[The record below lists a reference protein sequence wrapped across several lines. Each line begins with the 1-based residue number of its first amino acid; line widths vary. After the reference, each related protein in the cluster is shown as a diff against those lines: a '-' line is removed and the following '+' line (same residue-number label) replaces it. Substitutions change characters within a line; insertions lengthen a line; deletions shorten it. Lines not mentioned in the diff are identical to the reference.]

1 MNNNDID
8 YESSDDGDS
17 VPPPPSQT
25 HHTSNYENLNDETD
39 SLNDILSN
47 NRDFRNNN
55 NMSNNMINDTNDDY
69 AFQNAN
75 TTSDLSNLLLSPN
88 NNNNNNNKDIHHL
101 TNPQLHG
108 IHHAQEYDEEAAAN
122 EEIEVRG
129 SSIVA
134 TMNRREKERGM
145 ENFDE
150 DLNKDGGAGIAGVCS
165 GRRKRKRC
173 LLIAVAGC
181 AVAALIAGIVTA
193 AKPRATVISRLEDAP
208 VTGTDTVGT
217 LDQTGTDTV
226 GTLDQGGGAVPPPP
240 TPTLTLTPPAVP
252 TPHDATTSDR
262 ASSTTPSLS
271 QSPTTSPTPEDP
283 LATPAALHLLSHTAL
298 SPDTKTAI
306 RTTGT
311 PQNNALLWLQNSPAN
326 SNYHESCRWQ
336 IGRITGGKSPWQW
349 DMNTNTINSNKT
361 TDNDKKKPLP
371 STTIRTN
378 LSTVTEVGG
387 AAACA

>member
-129 SSIVA
+129 SSIVV
-134 TMNRREKERGM
+134 TMSRREKERGM

-150 DLNKDGGAGIAGVCS
+150 DLNKDDGAGIAHVCS
-165 GRRKRKRC
+165 RRKRKRC
-173 LLIAVAGC
+173 LLMTVAGC
-181 AVAALIAGIVTA
+181 AVAALITGIVTTV
-193 AKPRATVISRLEDAP
+193 KPRATVINRLEDVP
-208 VTGTDTVGT
+208 FTGTDAKGRFASNQGHKSRDIQEDMVIIN
-217 LDQTGTDTV
+217 QEEQFTGKRTKRMYPGSSQRSNGYD
-226 GTLDQGGGAVPPPP
+226 P
-240 TPTLTLTPPAVP
+240 
-252 TPHDATTSDR
+252 TSDDINKTR
-262 ASSTTPSLS
+262 GTYEIARKSS
-271 QSPTTSPTPEDP
+271 
-283 LATPAALHLLSHTAL
+283 
-298 SPDTKTAI
+298 KI
-306 RTTGT
+306 RK
-311 PQNNALLWLQNSPAN
+311 NSDR
-326 SNYHESCRWQ
+326 S
-336 IGRITGGKSPWQW
+336 GGKKRSKH
-349 DMNTNTINSNKT
+349 DSRSERISSNSDRTIDENSSK
-361 TDNDKKKPLP
+361 
-371 STTIRTN
+371 R
-378 LSTVTEVGG
+378 
-387 AAACA
+387 

>member
-150 DLNKDGGAGIAGVCS
+150 DLNKDDGAGIDDVCS
-165 GRRKRKRC
+165 RRKRC
-173 LLIAVAGC
+173 LLITVAGC
-181 AVAALIAGIVTA
+181 AVAALITGIVTT
-193 AKPRATVISRLEDAP
+193 AKPRATVISRLENVP
-208 VTGTDTVGT
+208 FTGTDAKGRFASNQRHKSRNIVSNLRSNGY
-217 LDQTGTDTV
+217 D
-226 GTLDQGGGAVPPPP
+226 
-240 TPTLTLTPPAVP
+240 
-252 TPHDATTSDR
+252 HTSDGIKR
-262 ASSTTPSLS
+262 TRVSSKIARSKS
-271 QSPTTSPTPEDP
+271 RVNVGRKKGYYNGSDGNHNYDS
-283 LATPAALHLLSHTAL
+283 
-298 SPDTKTAI
+298 
-306 RTTGT
+306 
-311 PQNNALLWLQNSPAN
+311 NND
-326 SNYHESCRWQ
+326 R
-336 IGRITGGKSPWQW
+336 
-349 DMNTNTINSNKT
+349 
-361 TDNDKKKPLP
+361 
-371 STTIRTN
+371 
-378 LSTVTEVGG
+378 
-387 AAACA
+387 

>member
-129 SSIVA
+129 SSIVV
-134 TMNRREKERGM
+134 TMSRREKERGM

-150 DLNKDGGAGIAGVCS
+150 DLNKDDGAGIAHVCS
-165 GRRKRKRC
+165 RRKRKRC
-173 LLIAVAGC
+173 LLMTVAGC
-181 AVAALIAGIVTA
+181 AVAALITGIVTTV
-193 AKPRATVISRLEDAP
+193 KPRATVINRLEDVP
-208 VTGTDTVGT
+208 FTGTDAKGRFASNQGHKSRNIPESMINQEEPFTGKRTKRMVPEHRQRSNGYDPT
-217 LDQTGTDTV
+217 SKDIYKTRGSSEIARKSSGVKKNYYSRHENGRYGNNRDDSHDQKGEFILD
-226 GTLDQGGGAVPPPP
+226 
-240 TPTLTLTPPAVP
+240 
-252 TPHDATTSDR
+252 
-262 ASSTTPSLS
+262 
-271 QSPTTSPTPEDP
+271 
-283 LATPAALHLLSHTAL
+283 
-298 SPDTKTAI
+298 
-306 RTTGT
+306 
-311 PQNNALLWLQNSPAN
+311 
-326 SNYHESCRWQ
+326 
-336 IGRITGGKSPWQW
+336 
-349 DMNTNTINSNKT
+349 
-361 TDNDKKKPLP
+361 
-371 STTIRTN
+371 
-378 LSTVTEVGG
+378 
-387 AAACA
+387 

>member
-129 SSIVA
+129 SSIVV
-134 TMNRREKERGM
+134 TMSRREKERGM

-150 DLNKDGGAGIAGVCS
+150 DLNKDDGAGIAHVCS
-165 GRRKRKRC
+165 RRKRKRC
-173 LLIAVAGC
+173 LLMTVAGC
-181 AVAALIAGIVTA
+181 AVAALITGIVTTV
-193 AKPRATVISRLEDAP
+193 KPRATVINRLEDVP
-208 VTGTDTVGT
+208 FTGTDAKGRFASN
-217 LDQTGTDTV
+217 
-226 GTLDQGGGAVPPPP
+226 QGHKSRNIVENQKSKIARKSYKNR
-240 TPTLTLTPPAVP
+240 
-252 TPHDATTSDR
+252 DDNDS
-262 ASSTTPSLS
+262 
-271 QSPTTSPTPEDP
+271 
-283 LATPAALHLLSHTAL
+283 
-298 SPDTKTAI
+298 
-306 RTTGT
+306 
-311 PQNNALLWLQNSPAN
+311 N
-326 SNYHESCRWQ
+326 SNDSEY
-336 IGRITGGKSPWQW
+336 
-349 DMNTNTINSNKT
+349 INNMV
-361 TDNDKKKPLP
+361 DRL
-371 STTIRTN
+371 
-378 LSTVTEVGG
+378 E
-387 AAACA
+387 